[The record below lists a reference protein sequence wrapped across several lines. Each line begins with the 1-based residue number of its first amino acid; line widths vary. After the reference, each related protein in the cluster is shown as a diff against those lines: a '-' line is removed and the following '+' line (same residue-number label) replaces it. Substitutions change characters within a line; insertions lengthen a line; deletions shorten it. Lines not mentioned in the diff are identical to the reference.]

1 VWSTDDHRR
10 GRWLAPT
17 YPALPEPAA
26 EDASQ
31 TPDRTACENSPRNAV
46 GNRLGPD
53 VHRQTASHAD
63 PAGDA
68 GCCGYTPRVVSRRG
82 SRARLARVLP
92 LLLGAIAVA
101 GLLAVDP
108 AALSLLLDVDLL
120 ILLGSVGL
128 TMTRGSVRVLLT
140 RLSCTSGARLLG
152 IAVVMTRED
161 PRSLLGTRTAPSLP

>member
-1 VWSTDDHRR
+1 MIIDGAAGWRLRTRHFPSLPPRMRVRPR
-10 GRWLAPT
+10 IGLLAKT
-17 YPALPEPAA
+17 ARAMLLVT
-26 EDASQ
+26 ASAQ
-31 TPDRTACENSPRNAV
+31 TCTARP
-46 GNRLGPD
+46 
-53 VHRQTASHAD
+53 ASHAD

-68 GCCGYTPRVVSRRG
+68 HCCGYTPRVVSRREA
-82 SRARLARVLP
+82 RARLARVLP

-152 IAVVMTRED
+152 IAVVMTREN
-161 PRSLLGTRTAPSLP
+161 PRSLLGTRTAPSLA